1 MLAPG
6 RKEELYSWDAEV
18 HLHRR
23 LFLGT
28 VTNIIETFVFRQ
40 ESVCAWCFRVQECVT
55 YQSSGSFSVIWR
67 GDAHLSHSSLNL
79 ELSELIVLKLIWPSS
94 GTF

>member
-1 MLAPG
+1 MLGSKKPKACWHS
-6 RKEELYSWDAEV
+6 RQEELYSWDAEV

-40 ESVCAWCFRVQECVT
+40 ENVCTDVLGSRNVLLEFR
-55 YQSSGSFSVIWR
+55 
-67 GDAHLSHSSLNL
+67 
-79 ELSELIVLKLIWPSS
+79 
-94 GTF
+94 